1 MESRHPDLDQVRA
14 ILGRP
19 ARFEDLPPLEI
30 PPPPRPWSS
39 AGVTKRAAPGWAMPL
54 LLVLTASLAPLLVL
68 LAIGA
73 WAVMP

>member
-1 MESRHPDLDQVRA
+1 MDSHHPDL
-14 ILGRP
+14 
-19 ARFEDLPPLEI
+19 ARLRGATRVEDLPPLEI
-30 PPPPRPWSS
+30 RRPPRPWSS